1 MRRVWSRVKVLLPQ
15 HPRDLEADETVTDTT
30 VTETATVSASENA
43 DVTPTATPSVPPVPT
58 TTEPGGAPAPDEAP
72 EAPDSTPDAAPSPD
86 APAEPAEPTTAPEPA
101 EGDSAEAKARR
112 GRGELEA
119 DVKTICDQY
128 VTGGLVLPEG
138 DHLTAHKIANNIKAL
153 HTLTEPPSSGA
164 VTAVLERWKE
174 IGYADLNDKPK
185 AFKDYTDAGRTE
197 GLTALKAKAAE
208 EKRANRAATKLAA
221 KSAAPAPAETAP
233 ADSAP
238 ATEGSEPF

>member
-1 MRRVWSRVKVLLPQ
+1 MRRVWGRVKVLLPQ
-15 HPRDLEADETVTDTT
+15 HPRDLEADETVTDTS
-30 VTETATVSASENA
+30 VTETATVSTSENA
-43 DVTPTATPSVPPVPT
+43 DVTPVATPSVPPVPT
-58 TTEPGGAPAPDEAP
+58 TTEPGGAPAPDEPTEPPVPAP
-72 EAPDSTPDAAPSPD
+72 AAPPSPD
-86 APAEPAEPTTAPEPA
+86 APAEPADPTTAPEPP

-153 HTLTEPPSSGA
+153 HTLAEPPSSGA

-221 KSAAPAPAETAP
+221 KSTAP
-233 ADSAP
+233 DTASTPETPPTPEA
-238 ATEGSEPF
+238 SEPF